1 MRNYNALRYL
11 KKTLS
16 CCIDELDS
24 VRSLFVKNPE
34 TDFTRNR
41 AISFPD
47 TFWLL
52 LGLQAKSMSN
62 EILDFCD
69 HSGKIP
75 TSSAFIQQRHKV
87 LTDAWHFLFHSFED
101 ACSTFEKNTFFG
113 FRLFGCDG
121 STSNICRNPLDE
133 ETFVHDGVKGY
144 NTLHINALYDLL
156 NHTYHDVII
165 QGVKKKDERSAFISM
180 IERYQGP
187 SAIFIADRGYE
198 SFNIFAHAIHAE
210 QKFLIRLKD
219 ISSNGILARYDLPDE
234 EFDINIDTIL
244 TRRRTKECI
253 EHPEMYSILY
263 NNAVFDFIDEEN
275 TYYKMSF
282 RVVRFKTAGGYACVA
297 TNLSD
302 KTFTTA
308 MIKQLYRLRW
318 NEETS
323 FRELKYTIG
332 LVNYHFRTRE
342 FILQEIYA
350 RLILYNFCELVVLQV
365 EVKPGSKAELSYR
378 INFATTV
385 NICKEYLKHGGDEDE
400 KMRLIQKYLTPIRP
414 DRKYPLNVRP
424 KKNRD
429 FMYRIA

>member
-75 TSSAFIQQRHKV
+75 TSSAFIQQRHK
-87 LTDAWHFLFHSFED
+87 
-101 ACSTFEKNTFFG
+101 
-113 FRLFGCDG
+113 
-121 STSNICRNPLDE
+121 
-133 ETFVHDGVKGY
+133 
-144 NTLHINALYDLL
+144 
-156 NHTYHDVII
+156 
-165 QGVKKKDERSAFISM
+165 
-180 IERYQGP
+180 
-187 SAIFIADRGYE
+187 
-198 SFNIFAHAIHAE
+198 
-210 QKFLIRLKD
+210 
-219 ISSNGILARYDLPDE
+219 
-234 EFDINIDTIL
+234 
-244 TRRRTKECI
+244 
-253 EHPEMYSILY
+253 
-263 NNAVFDFIDEEN
+263 N

-308 MIKQLYRLRW
+308 MIKQLYI
-318 NEETS
+318 
-323 FRELKYTIG
+323 K
-332 LVNYHFRTRE
+332 
-342 FILQEIYA
+342 
-350 RLILYNFCELVVLQV
+350 
-365 EVKPGSKAELSYR
+365 
-378 INFATTV
+378 
-385 NICKEYLKHGGDEDE
+385 
-400 KMRLIQKYLTPIRP
+400 
-414 DRKYPLNVRP
+414 
-424 KKNRD
+424 
-429 FMYRIA
+429 